1 MRDVE
6 SHDQIVDG
14 EQAGA
19 GQQPEA
25 SRRAFALKA
34 AMGAAAVATLAN
46 RPAWGQDPEVLQCVS
61 ATTWAS
67 FNMGDFSSL
76 TGGVRTA
83 QDLQARAD
91 GDDSLEIID
100 IDNQACLVR
109 QPPQDPEP
117 LALQQSGIGKKPK
130 KEKKKDWKD

>member
-1 MRDVE
+1 MKDVE
-6 SHDQIVDG
+6 SQEQKDG
-14 EQAGA
+14 Q
-19 GQQPEA
+19 GQQPDA

-34 AMGAAAVATLAN
+34 AVGAAAVATLAN

-91 GDDSLEIID
+91 ADDSLEIID
-100 IDNQACLVR
+100 VDNQACLVR
-109 QPPQDPEP
+109 QPPQEPEP
-117 LALQQSGIGKKPK
+117 LALQQASMDKKPK
-130 KEKKKDWKD
+130 KEKKEKHWKD